1 MSRLH
6 SRRRTRPSLLQ
17 LEDRLTPF
25 AVSSLSPAAGGFVT
39 LPLTTIEVNFDGPV
53 NPATVAPSDLVINR
67 GTAMGVTVVDP
78 DTLRF
83 DVANV
88 PLADGTMTIQI
99 NSGSIRDTSNNPILP
114 FFGQY
119 QLDSGLGPTPLP
131 TTLSPRLPSG
141 ALIHG
146 TFFNGSNAGTVS
158 GVLTGSAD
166 TDDFTLALDAGQ
178 TLSLLVSGSPAVQA
192 TIELIAPDGT
202 PLGQATAPVVGQS
215 AILQTTP
222 TTAAGVYTIR
232 VGSTTV
238 GGEYTLRVLL
248 NAAGETEGIDGT
260 PDNNTPATAQGI
272 DESFIPLSAGPTVIR
287 RGAVLG
293 FSDSGQQLVT
303 NGSFEAGFTGWMT
316 QTTGFTYGDW
326 ATVPAGMGFFPL
338 LPTEPQDLFQV
349 ALNAFDGFDP
359 MEFRLYQDVT
369 IPAGAQGVTLS
380 WKDRVQ
386 WDYTFAPGLAQAR
399 TYVVE
404 VVDPTTGTLLGTLY
418 SFSTGPEATN
428 PTGNTGWLSHSA
440 DLTAFAGQSVRLMY
454 RELIPEGL
462 AGPGSFELDAV
473 SISVAVPDVY
483 RVTLTAG
490 EQVTIGVEGQT
501 ANGLPADG
509 VTVALLDAAGNVLA
523 SGVTGAT
530 NLDQVIGNFAVAT
543 SGTYFLRVTAPTPTR
558 YGLVITRGA
567 AFDTETNDT
576 FATAQPLGPRGA
588 LGAITPGTNESSD
601 VVPGDLANV
610 EGNAS
615 GGMMASGTRFQ
626 QIYSAAE
633 FSGASVI
640 DTIRFRRDTFYP
652 AFTAPISVTVRIS
665 LGYAA
670 TTVANPSATFADN
683 IGAGYV
689 TVFDGTMTLTSPGTG
704 DPNPFDMVF
713 DVLDLFAYD
722 PSLGDLLV
730 DFQMGFAQTP
740 PGFFIPVTLDASGNG
755 QQSVVNSIRGPGGN
769 PNASSGFVG
778 SFGPGSPAWGLV
790 TQFDH
795 VPSQTDDWYSV
806 EVTDVLNPLRFHTA
820 TPVDGAGEFAN
831 PLNPRIE
838 LYDPNGNLVA
848 SGVAGPDGRNE
859 ILTYSPLVAGTYRVR
874 VVGEGGT
881 RGEYVLTQ
889 NTAPVAGPL
898 TGPTPSPAVRGQE
911 LQFSGSFGDIDEF
924 DSHEVSWDFGD
935 GTVKPF
941 VPATAGVQAASH
953 TYTEVGTYN
962 ATLRVRDTAGAV
974 ATVSTTITVQVI
986 ALQDDPLNPGT
997 TSLAVGGTSGNDL
1010 ITFTRVGAGAIRV
1023 QLNGVSL
1030 GTFTPTGR
1038 LIAFGQAGND
1048 AIFVDGGIS
1057 APVWLS
1063 GGSGNDILKAGGG
1076 SGVLLGGSGNDLLT
1090 GGSARD
1096 FLIGGVG
1103 NDLLIGAGGD
1113 DLLIGGSTAFDDDE
1127 ASLNA
1132 IQLEWTSPRDAAT
1145 RRANIDGTGTGPRL
1159 NGMIFLTPG
1168 TVIDDGD
1175 VDLLIG
1181 GGGTNWLLLGNGD
1194 LKVG

>member
-1 MSRLH
+1 MSRLP

-17 LEDRLTPF
+17 LEDRITPF
-25 AVSSLSPAAGGFVT
+25 AVSSLNPGAGAFVT
-39 LPLTTIEVNFDGPV
+39 LPLTAIEVNLDGPV
-53 NPATVAPSDLVINR
+53 NAATVAPSDLVINR
-67 GTAMGVTVVDP
+67 GTVTGVTVVDP

-83 DVANV
+83 DVTNV
-88 PLADGTMTIQI
+88 PFTDGTMTIQI
-99 NSGSIRDTSNNPILP
+99 NAGSIRDTANNPIQP
-114 FFGQY
+114 FFGLY
-119 QLDSGLGPTPLP
+119 QLDTGAGPTPLP
-131 TTLSPRLPSG
+131 TTFPPRLPSG

-146 TFFNGSNAGTVS
+146 TFFNVSSAGTVS

-178 TLSLLVSGSPAVQA
+178 TVSLQVSGSPTVQA
-192 TIELIAPDGT
+192 TVELIAPDGT
-202 PLGQATAPVVGQS
+202 PLGQATAPAVGQS
-215 AILQTTP
+215 AILQTVP
-222 TTAAGVYTIR
+222 TTAAGVHMIR
-232 VGSTTV
+232 VGTAAA
-238 GGEYTLRVLL
+238 GGEYTIRVLL
-248 NAAGETEGIDGT
+248 NAAGETERIDGE
-260 PDNNTPATAQGI
+260 PENNTPASAQDIDSSFTA
-272 DESFIPLSAGPTVIR
+272 LRAGPTVIH

-293 FSDSGQQLVT
+293 FTDSGQQLVT
-303 NGSFEAGFTGWMT
+303 NGSFEAGFTGWTT

-369 IPAGAQGVTLS
+369 IPAGTPGVTLS

-386 WDYTFAPGLAQAR
+386 WDYTFAPGLAQER
-399 TYVVE
+399 TYIVE
-404 VVDPTTGTLLGTLY
+404 VLDPTTGTLLGTLY
-418 SFSTGPEATN
+418 SFSTGPEVEN
-428 PTGNTGWLSHSA
+428 PTGNTGWLTHSA
-440 DLTAFAGQSVRLMY
+440 DLTAFSGQSVRLMY
-454 RELIPEGL
+454 REVVPEGL

-473 SISVAVPDVY
+473 SMSVAVPDVY
-483 RVTLTAG
+483 RVTLAAG
-490 EQVTIGVEGQT
+490 EQVTVGVEGQT
-501 ANGLPADG
+501 AVGLPADG

-530 NLDQVIGNFAVAT
+530 NLDQVIGNYAVAT
-543 SGTYFLRVTAPTPTR
+543 SGTYFVRVTAPTPTR
-558 YGLVITRGA
+558 YGLVVTRGA
-567 AFDTETNDT
+567 AFDTEANDT
-576 FATAQPLGPRGA
+576 FATPQPLGPRGA
-588 LGAITPGTNESSD
+588 LGAITPGTNETSD
-601 VVPGDLANV
+601 VLPGGLANV

-665 LGYAA
+665 IGYTA

-689 TVFDGTMTLTSPGTG
+689 TVFDGTMNMTSPGAGST
-704 DPNPFDMVF
+704 NPFDIVF
-713 DVLDLFAYD
+713 DVLDLFTYD
-722 PSLGDLLV
+722 PALGDLLV
-730 DFQMGFAQTP
+730 DFQVGFAQVP

-755 QQSVVNSIRGPGGN
+755 QQSVVNSVRGPGGN
-769 PNASSGFVG
+769 PNATSGFVG
-778 SFGPGSPAWGLV
+778 SFGTGSPAWGLV
-790 TQFDH
+790 TQFDL
-795 VPSQTDDWYSV
+795 VPPQTDDWYSV
-806 EVTDVLNPLRFHTA
+806 DVTDTSNPLRVHTA
-820 TPVDGAGEFAN
+820 TPGDGPGAFAN
-831 PLNPRIE
+831 VLNPKIE

-859 ILTYSPLVAGTYRVR
+859 ILTYTPLEAGIYRVR

-881 RGEYVLTQ
+881 RGEYVLTR

-911 LQFSGSFGDIDEF
+911 LHFSGSFADTDEF

-935 GTVKPF
+935 GTVTPF
-941 VPATAGVQAASH
+941 APATAGVLAASH
-953 TYTEVGTYN
+953 AYTDVGTYT

-974 ATVSTTITVQVI
+974 STVSTTVTVQVI

-997 TSLAVGGTSGNDL
+997 TALAVGGTSLNDF

-1023 QLNGVSL
+1023 HLNSVSL

-1048 AIFVDGGIS
+1048 TILVGGGIDV
-1057 APVWLS
+1057 AAWLS
-1063 GGSGNDILKAGGG
+1063 GGDGNDILTAGGG
-1076 SGVLLGGSGNDLLT
+1076 PGVLLGGAGNDVLL
-1090 GGSARD
+1090 GGSSRD
-1096 FLIGGVG
+1096 IMIGGVG
-1103 NDLLIGAGGD
+1103 NDLLIGGGGD
-1113 DLLIGGSTAFDDDE
+1113 DLMVGGSTSFDDDE
-1127 ASLNA
+1127 ASLYA
-1132 IQLEWTSPRDAAT
+1132 IQLEWTSSRDAAT

-1168 TVIDDGD
+1168 TVFDDGD
-1175 VDLLIG
+1175 DDLLLG
-1181 GGGTNWLLLGNGD
+1181 GGGNDWLL
-1194 LKVG
+1194 